1 MTFYAVHARRGR
13 EATDAIGILPRF
25 GGRAVHDGWASYLSY
40 PCAHALC
47 NAHHLRELTFLAEEG
62 GLLWAQA
69 MKRLLLDIKA
79 AVDQAK
85 EQGHAGLAPPVRCA
99 FEQRYTDL
107 IAQGQAAHPP
117 LPPTG
122 RRGRTKQSAGHNLAE
137 RLRTHRSAVLAFLY
151 DFCVPFDNNLAERD
165 IRMMKLRLKISGCFR
180 TQEGAEIF
188 CRIRGYL
195 STMLKQGHQALTVL
209 TALLNG
215 QTLCPTFTT

>member
-1 MTFYAVHARRGR
+1 
-13 EATDAIGILPRF
+13 
-25 GGRAVHDGWASYLSY
+25 
-40 PCAHALC
+40 
-47 NAHHLRELTFLAEEG
+47 
-62 GLLWAQA
+62 